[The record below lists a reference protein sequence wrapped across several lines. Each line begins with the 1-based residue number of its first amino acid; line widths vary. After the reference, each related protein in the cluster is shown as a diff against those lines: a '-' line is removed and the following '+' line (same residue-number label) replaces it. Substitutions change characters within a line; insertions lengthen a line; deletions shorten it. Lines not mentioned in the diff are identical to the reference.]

1 MIKSFQHKGLELLFR
16 TGSTKGVQA
25 AYANKLRRQL
35 SALDH
40 ATKPDDLDLP
50 GWRLHPL
57 KGRAK
62 GRWSLTV
69 NGNWRVTFEFKDGD
83 AYVIDYEDY
92 H

>member
-25 AYANKLRRQL
+25 AHANKLRRQL

-40 ATKPDDLDLP
+40 ATKPDDLDLS

-69 NGNWRVTFEFKDGD
+69 NGNWRVTFEFKDSD